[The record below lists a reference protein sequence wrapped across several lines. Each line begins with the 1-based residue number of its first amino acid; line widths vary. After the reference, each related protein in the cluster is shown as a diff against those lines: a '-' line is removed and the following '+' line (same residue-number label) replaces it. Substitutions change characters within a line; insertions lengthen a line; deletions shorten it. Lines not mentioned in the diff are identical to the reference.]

1 MRNISPAL
9 AAHLAGDALTLAT
22 CIRLTRKDGQVYG
35 FTTSTDALVIDGTL
49 YQPSQGLDSSQLKSS
64 LGTGV
69 DNLDMT
75 GLLGLPSLSSVAITT
90 QDIRAGRYDS
100 AELLAFVVNFFD
112 LSMGTLILARGNV
125 GEIKLKDGQFTA
137 EFRSLS
143 QKLAQQIGDVTSA
156 TCLYRALGQGR
167 CAPGGRF
174 ADGKTLSDYR
184 FAVSIASVI
193 DARTIT
199 VAGRTEASDWFRYG
213 SITPGGGLNAGIVMG
228 IIAHVNQS
236 GMAVLT
242 LREAFPFTVAPGDA
256 MTLEA
261 GCDRNWATCKG
272 KFQNGVNY
280 GGQPFVPGNGKL
292 LETGRA

>member
-9 AAHLAGDALTLAT
+9 AAHLSGDALTLAT
-22 CIRLTRKDGQVYG
+22 CIRLTRRDGLVFG
-35 FTTSTDALVIDGTL
+35 FTTATDPLLIDGTL

-75 GLLGLPSLSSVAITT
+75 GLLGLPSISSGAITT
-90 QDIRAGRYDS
+90 QDIRAGRYDG
-100 AELLAFVVNFFD
+100 ADLLAFVVNFFD

-125 GEIKLKDGQFTA
+125 GEIKLKDGQFNA

-167 CAPGGRF
+167 CAPGGHF
-174 ADGKTLSDYR
+174 ADGKTLADYQ
-184 FAVSIASVI
+184 FAVTIASVV
-193 DARTIT
+193 DARTLT
-199 VAGRTEASDWFRYG
+199 VAGRDEASDWFRYG
-213 SITPGGGLNAGIVMG
+213 SIIPSAGLNAGIVMG
-228 IIAHVNQS
+228 IAAHVNQS
-236 GMAVLT
+236 GTARLT

-256 MTLEA
+256 MTLET
-261 GCDRNWATCKG
+261 GCDRNWAMCKG
-272 KFQNGVNY
+272 KFHNGVNY
-280 GGQPFVPGNGKL
+280 GGQPFVPGNSKL